1 VCELKKQK
9 NKGSDYLSTTVD
21 QRATRSCSRECDDGT
36 GRSGGKREEWNER
49 LGQAKK
55 GKLLFTAKTG
65 AYWFVKTSK
74 ISIKSKNTSSYYF

>member
-1 VCELKKQK
+1 M
-9 NKGSDYLSTTVD
+9 TTCRRQLINERRGVVV
-21 QRATRSCSRECDDGT
+21 ENVMMVLDD
-36 GRSGGKREEWNER
+36 RGGKREEWNER